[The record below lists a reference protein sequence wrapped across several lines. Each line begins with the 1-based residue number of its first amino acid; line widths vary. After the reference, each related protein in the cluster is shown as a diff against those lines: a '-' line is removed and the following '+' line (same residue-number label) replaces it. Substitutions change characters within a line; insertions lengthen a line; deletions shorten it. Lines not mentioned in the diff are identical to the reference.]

1 MERVLVD
8 ILLVEDDDRLAKL
21 TQTYLEQNGLSVCIE
36 NRGDTAVARFDQVR
50 PRMVLLDLMLPG
62 LDGIEVCKQL
72 RKRFSGPILMLTAK
86 GNDID
91 QVMGLET
98 GADDYVVKPADPMV
112 LLARIRALLRRAE
125 EQTESMQS
133 PEVILGGLLVNSA
146 TQSVS
151 LHGDDIELSTQEFA
165 LLWELVSNAGI
176 ILSRDELFKR
186 IRGIEYDGL
195 DRSVDVR
202 VSKIRKK
209 LGDDTS
215 NPQKIKTVWGKGYLL
230 SPDAWSSASDCAP
243 SNSPRSSSDKSLHKS
258 PHKSP
263 RTSAHNNVKMRK

>member
-1 MERVLVD
+1 MD

-36 NRGDTAVARFDQVR
+36 NRGDTALARFDQVR

-72 RKRFSGPILMLTAK
+72 RQRFSGPILMLTAK

-112 LLARIRALLRRAE
+112 LLARIRALLRRSQERAE
-125 EQTESMQS
+125 PKPSQQI
-133 PEVILGGLLVNSA
+133 ILGGLAVNAA

-151 LHGDDIELSTQEFA
+151 LHGEELELSTQEFA
-165 LLWELVSNAGI
+165 LLWELVSNAGT

-230 SPDAWSSASDCAP
+230 SPTAWQVNDTARHGEHKAP
-243 SNSPRSSSDKSLHKS
+243 
-258 PHKSP
+258 
-263 RTSAHNNVKMRK
+263 

>member
-1 MERVLVD
+1 MERVLMLD
-8 ILLVEDDDRLAKL
+8 ILLVEDDERLASL
-21 TQTYLEQNGLSVCIE
+21 TKTYLEQNGLTVSIE
-36 NRGDTAVARFDQVR
+36 NRGDTAVARFEQLR

-72 RKRFSGPILMLTAK
+72 RQRFAGPILMLTAK

-112 LLARIRALLRRAE
+112 LLARVRALLRRAE
-125 EQTESMQS
+125 EQVDAGQQNLSSQND
-133 PEVILGGLLVNSA
+133 VVLGGLRVNASA
-146 TQSVS
+146 QSVS
-151 LHGDDIELSTQEFA
+151 LHGNEVEFSTQEFV
-165 LLWELVSNAGI
+165 LLWELINSAGT

-209 LGDDTS
+209 LGDDPN

-230 SPDAWSSASDCAP
+230 SPSAWNADKQRSDENE
-243 SNSPRSSSDKSLHKS
+243 SRKEDLTKKVNVDKGTN
-258 PHKSP
+258 P
-263 RTSAHNNVKMRK
+263 